1 MSRFGLAEVSRLVGL
16 TPQRIRSYAKA
27 GLITPLGVQE
37 APTFAFQDLVLLKNA
52 RRLLDQGVAPK
63 KVQSAL
69 AQLRQQL
76 DGQGPLSAVGLSA
89 EGGTLIAEREQ
100 QRWDALS
107 GQAIF
112 GFSGTEAAAA
122 MVPLPGA
129 TQKSKP
135 PPSVESL
142 TAAEWVE
149 LGRDLEA
156 HAPHQ
161 ARDAYRRALELEPAN
176 LKVQLRLASLLE
188 RTGHHHAAA
197 AHYRLVLA
205 RQPDEPTATDRLR
218 ALER

>member
-1 MSRFGLAEVSRLVGL
+1 MSRFGLAEVARLVGL
-16 TPQRIRSYAKA
+16 TPQRIRSYARA
-27 GLITPLGVQE
+27 GLITPLGAQE

-89 EGGTLIAEREQ
+89 EGGTLIAERQ
-100 QRWDALS
+100 QRRWDALS
-107 GQAIF
+107 GQALF
-112 GFSGTEAAAA
+112 GFSGAEAAA

-129 TQKSKP
+129 SQKPKP

-161 ARDAYRRALELEPAN
+161 ARDAYRRALELEPDN